1 MNMPPP
7 VAPTSGLATAS
18 LVLGILSWVTL
29 PLLGAVGA
37 VVCGHMARRD
47 IRASRGALGG
57 DGLAIGGLVLGY
69 AHLVLWIIGIAFVLV
84 FFGGLAA
91 VLHAAA

>member
-18 LVLGILSWVTL
+18 LVLGILSWVIL